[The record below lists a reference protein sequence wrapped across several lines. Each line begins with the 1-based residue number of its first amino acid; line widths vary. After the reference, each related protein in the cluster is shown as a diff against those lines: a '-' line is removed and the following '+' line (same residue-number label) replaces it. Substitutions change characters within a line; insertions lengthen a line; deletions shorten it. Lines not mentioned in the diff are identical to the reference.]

1 MNKEDQ
7 HIDKLF
13 QSLKQDQ
20 FVAPQSFMDDLKL
33 RMDAKAKLASRRKI
47 ILWFVF
53 ISMILIAIASGFIY
67 TLNDHSVRESNRTIS
82 LSENRLNGIT
92 DSIELNN
99 QNQKNVVRIDSV
111 KLKNNPILSQN
122 EINDKQEGIET
133 NDLVQMDLK
142 ESQDLKKQSQNS
154 KLIKNNSPISS
165 ESSTKKQS
173 NNTKSKVIV
182 SKTKDKKLEKNQA
195 DISEKSVKVNRKS
208 ESSKKGILD
217 TKNNLKSSSTLQ
229 NSNQK
234 NSDKT
239 GKSLIEADNVHS
251 PNIAINSVQTDSKNI
266 DVILQKRLKKEI
278 NYPFNLSL
286 IETNTQFT
294 KSNNID
300 NKPRKN
306 LEFNL
311 EVYSGA
317 LLTTSKYKPATSA
330 NGFKSSPLFSP
341 SFGIKTSLLYQNI
354 YGSIGVEY
362 FKTGDKQVFENKSFT
377 QTGVDSTQT
386 VTYSDTI
393 WIDSMTFVIDSLID
407 YQITPIFDS
416 ITNSN
421 KVKNQYTWI
430 SIPLSFGYRFQYN
443 SWDFIPNVGVN
454 LNFGIAQNSGQYPD
468 ASNQLV
474 KYNALKFNMDI
485 RIQTEVR
492 KNFGKYYV
500 FVSPYF
506 KRNLKPIIS
515 YPGLRLT
522 QNNWGL
528 NGGFGMKF

>member
-1 MNKEDQ
+1 MNKEEQ
-7 HIDKLF
+7 HIDQLF
-13 QSLKQDQ
+13 QSLKEDK

-33 RMDAKAKLASRRKI
+33 RVDAKAKLAARRKI
-47 ILWFVF
+47 ILWFVLTS
-53 ISMILIAIASGFIY
+53 IVLVTLGSILIY
-67 TLNDHSVRESNRTIS
+67 TVQNHSADEANRRVSLTEVGLNANTDTLELKNINQNTAVRFDSAK
-82 LSENRLNGIT
+82 LNT
-92 DSIELNN
+92 NQVVNEFNN
-99 QNQKNVVRIDSV
+99 QRE
-111 KLKNNPILSQN
+111 
-122 EINDKQEGIET
+122 EIGTK
-133 NDLVQMDLK
+133 DLEDPDQK
-142 ESQDLKKQSQNS
+142 ESSELSKQSQNS
-154 KLIKNNSPISS
+154 KRNKNNLS
-165 ESSTKKQS
+165 ENRQGSTKKES
-173 NNTKSKVIV
+173 NSTKSKVIF
-182 SKTKDKKLEKNQA
+182 SKRTGKKLQKNQA
-195 DISEKSVKVNRKS
+195 DLSENNVNVIRKS
-208 ESSKKGILD
+208 EASKKATLD
-217 TKNNLKSSSTLQ
+217 SKGMSTSSAPAQ
-229 NSNQK
+229 NSNVK
-234 NSDKT
+234 NSSKEQNQLIQAEKT
-239 GKSLIEADNVHS
+239 N
-251 PNIAINSVQTDSKNI
+251 PPINSAISNQSASNNKDLV
-266 DVILQKRLKKEI
+266 LQMRLKKPI
-278 NYPFNLSL
+278 DNPFNVSLVEQKLSL
-286 IETNTQFT
+286 TN
-294 KSNNID
+294 SNVTA
-300 NKPRKN
+300 NKPNKN
-306 LEFNL
+306 LEFNV
-311 EVYSGA
+311 EAYGGA
-317 LLTTSKYKPATSA
+317 LFTSSKYNPTSSA
-330 NGFKSSPLFSP
+330 DGYKASPLFSP

-362 FKTGDKQVFENKSFT
+362 FKSGDKQVFDTKTFT
-377 QTGVDSTQT
+377 QIGVDSTQT
-386 VTYSDTI
+386 VIYSDTI

-443 SWDFIPNVGVN
+443 SWDFIPNFGVN

-474 KYNALKFNMDI
+474 KYNTLKFNMDI